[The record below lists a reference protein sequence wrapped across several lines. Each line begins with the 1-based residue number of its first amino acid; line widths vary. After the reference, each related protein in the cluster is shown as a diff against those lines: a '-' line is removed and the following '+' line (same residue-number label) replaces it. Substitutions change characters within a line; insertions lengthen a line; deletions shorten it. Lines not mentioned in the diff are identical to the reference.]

1 MDPNQLILQFQSQDF
16 DYWLDMMMDNVPD
29 KLDKREGSIIYDAL
43 APAATAMAAES
54 LQEAQSLK
62 QTYIS
67 TADTEGLDMHA
78 TDKGTVRQPA
88 TTAQV
93 TAKFLDSDNA
103 PINNVEISDRFAS
116 IGDDP
121 IFYTVIKVNGDGT
134 GLLKAEV
141 DGTRPNGY
149 IGQILPVTPN
159 DSLSWAEITEISVP
173 ARDAEDDEHLRER
186 LLSPSAY
193 IAYGGNVADYV
204 DMMSKIDTIGS
215 GQVYPSWQ
223 GGGTVKLVILDNDLE
238 PASSALLSQVQE
250 AIDPTPQGSGYGL
263 APIDHI
269 VTVVAPVEL
278 KVDIASTLEIT
289 QNVTLD
295 KVTEQIKTAM
305 TDFFHKLR
313 EEWDTIN
320 QKSGRGYSMTI
331 YRSQLLAE
339 IMKIDGVTNAT
350 LPTLNGRANDIV
362 LRFDNQES
370 QLPTVGEVT
379 LDA

>member
-1 MDPNQLILQFQSQDF
+1 MDPNQLILQFQAQDF
-16 DYWLDMMMDNVPD
+16 DYWLDLMMDGVPD
-29 KLDKREGSIIYDAL
+29 KIDKREGSIIYDAL
-43 APAATAMAAES
+43 APAATVMASLS
-54 LQEAQSLK
+54 LQQAQSLK
-62 QTYIS
+62 QTFIS
-67 TADTEGLDMHA
+67 TAENEGLDWHA

-93 TAKFLDSDNA
+93 TAKFLDSDNI
-103 PINNVEISDRFAS
+103 PINNVEVSDRFAS

-121 IFYTVIKVNGDGT
+121 IFYTVTKVYGDGT
-134 GLLKAEV
+134 GLLLAEI

-173 ARDAEDDEHLRER
+173 ARDTEDDERLRER
-186 LLSPSAY
+186 LLSPSNY

-204 DMMSKIDTIGS
+204 DMTAKIDKIGA

-238 PASSALLSQVQE
+238 PASTELLAQVQE
-250 AIDPTPQGSGYGL
+250 SIDPSPQGSGYGL

-269 VTVVAPVEL
+269 VTVVAPVKL
-278 KVDIASTLEIT
+278 TVDIASTLMLNP
-289 QNVTLD
+289 NVTLE
-295 KVTEQIKTAM
+295 KVTPQVEKTM
-305 TDFFHKLR
+305 MDFFHSLR

-320 QKSGRGYSMTI
+320 QKLGRGYSMTI
-331 YRSQLLAE
+331 YRAQLLAE

-350 LPTLNGRANDIV
+350 LPTLNGRAEDIV
-362 LRFDNQES
+362 LRFDNQQS